1 MLEPYYG
8 PTCEPCGADDAETC
22 DHGHDLCADCRDDGA
37 CVLCDRERA
46 EDIADDIATER
57 ALDEWRGLSA

>member
-1 MLEPYYG
+1 MTNDYDDLI
-8 PTCEPCGADDAETC
+8 CDPCGAPDATTC
-22 DHGHDLCADCRDDGA
+22 DHGVDMCSDCDSEGA

-57 ALDEWRGLSA
+57 ALDEWRGLTA